1 MIECCLLYALV
12 LCGFRPSAGRIVG
25 GSAAS
30 VNSWPWQVMLMDN
43 SGRQFC
49 GGSLIERYWV
59 VTAAHC
65 VTGESP
71 SDIKIR
77 FGYRVTE
84 VLFRNN

>member
-1 MIECCLLYALV
+1 
-12 LCGFRPSAGRIVG
+12 
-25 GSAAS
+25 
-30 VNSWPWQVMLMDN
+30 MDN

-77 FGYRVTE
+77 FAYRVTE
-84 VLFRNN
+84 VFNLTGTQTLAIK